1 MLVNSLND
9 LSITI
14 HEIGKR
20 YNIQN
25 YMEEFRTSMTSE
37 VNPKFWDEF
46 DTLRSNSKSEIVNPL
61 EKIIMMSSVISDDQL
76 EKVSKINKRLELKYS
91 FADFLKEC
99 ESARQAFLR
108 ERKTYFSI
116 KVAKKHTDDSGN
128 GAFSTYFDITGMT
141 DVMLAEWID
150 LVLEKVYP
158 GHLNIEYEDMDGK
171 HIKTKI
177 THRICVIG
185 KEFIEAPLIDR
196 YHGSNAYDQ
205 FLLHSMY
212 DIKKRKWVYVP
223 MRLIVSVK
231 SDDLNLDGIDLP

>member
-37 VNPKFWDEF
+37 VNSKFWDEF
-46 DTLRSNSKSEIVNPL
+46 DALRSNSKSEIVNPL

-171 HIKTKI
+171 HVKTKI
-177 THRICVIG
+177 THRVCVIG

>member
-37 VNPKFWDEF
+37 VNSKFWDEF
-46 DTLRSNSKSEIVNPL
+46 DALHSNSKSEIVNPL

-223 MRLIVSVK
+223 MRLIVNVK

>member
-116 KVAKKHTDDSGN
+116 KVAKKHSDDSGN

-177 THRICVIG
+177 THRVCVIG

>member
-171 HIKTKI
+171 HVKTKI
-177 THRICVIG
+177 THRVCVIG

-223 MRLIVSVK
+223 MRLIVNVK

>member
-177 THRICVIG
+177 THRVCVIG